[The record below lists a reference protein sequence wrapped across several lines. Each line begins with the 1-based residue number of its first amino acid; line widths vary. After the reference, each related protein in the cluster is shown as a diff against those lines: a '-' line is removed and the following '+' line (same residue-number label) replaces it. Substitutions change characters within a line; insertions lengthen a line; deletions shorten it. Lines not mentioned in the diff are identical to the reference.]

1 MKITINGSARDMTD
15 AEKADVRTT
24 IGLGPLSTMT
34 VAEAQASLSGD
45 GKGTLVIIGSSGAAG
60 MGSSGYTSD
69 PGSGGAQ
76 SATSWSG
83 LWAAELAAKGVTTY
97 NVSISG
103 TNSTN
108 SLTRFAADVAAKLPT
123 HVAICT
129 SPTNEGFN
137 AAPQSSSLTYVANC
151 LRLAHMTQNIGAVPI
166 MGLGVYPNS
175 TWTATH
181 LACARWILRQFE
193 LAGLPTVNLIDP
205 LLSGTGAV
213 LAGFASDG
221 QHFQDVGQVALFS
234 AIPPHLVVAAKVGL
248 PYPITYDKT
257 ARLGAGATTAAPLT
271 CQLARPCESYT
282 FAARIKGDAAITGA
296 RSFMFIGDSANGR
309 VRLRNPSGLYE
320 LAEADGTALIASTVN
335 PTSDTTSHTIVITKH
350 RRRGQIKLFIDGE
363 QIGSTVTASAALE
376 ADVTRFD
383 VLGRFD
389 SPSTNAINAGVSAI
403 GIWRCAFTDDV
414 IAQISAGR
422 WPSAGA
428 EVLSHG
434 YLDAPVCA
442 LPNYAQSLQTVKCNS
457 ASFTAV

>member
-1 MKITINGSARDMTD
+1 MTLLDKSLQLTDVQKAFSAGSA
-15 AEKADVRTT
+15 
-24 IGLGPLSTMT
+24 S
-34 VAEAQASLSGD
+34 AQAAFQSSLSGD

-137 AAPQSSSLTYVANC
+137 AAPQSSSRTYVANC

-221 QHFQDVGQVALFS
+221 QHFQDAGQAALFS

-248 PYPITYDKT
+248 PYPVTYDKT
-257 ARLGAGATTAAPLT
+257 ARLGADATTAAPLT

-296 RSFMFIGDSANGR
+296 RTFMFIGDSANGR

-320 LAEADGTALIASTVN
+320 LAEADSALIASTVN

-363 QIGSTVTASAALE
+363 QIGGTVTASAALA

-442 LPNYAQSLQTVKCNS
+442 LPNYAQSLQTVTCNS